1 MSKTA
6 RDSMAAHFE
15 ALRRIA
21 ESNRK
26 ARLDSLADDL
36 IREADLTVH
45 LSPIAEIVRDH
56 YKTQGFADRYAPYL
70 DSMNRPTYTSPRVRV
85 S

>member
-15 ALRRIA
+15 ALRKIA

-26 ARLDSLADDL
+26 SRLDSLADDL
-36 IREADLTVH
+36 IRDADLSASLPMVAA
-45 LSPIAEIVRDH
+45 PV
-56 YKTQGFADRYAPYL
+56 FADRYAQYL
-70 DSMNRPTYTSPRVRV
+70 DSMNRPTYTPPRVRV

>member
-36 IREADLTVH
+36 IRDADLSANLPMV
-45 LSPIAEIVRDH
+45 SAPVC
-56 YKTQGFADRYAPYL
+56 ADRYAPYL
-70 DSMNRPTYTSPRVRV
+70 ASKNRPTYTPPRVRV

>member
-36 IREADLTVH
+36 IRDADLGASLV
-45 LSPIAEIVRDH
+45 SAPV
-56 YKTQGFADRYAPYL
+56 FADRYAPYL
-70 DSMNRPTYTSPRVRV
+70 ASMNRPTYTPPRIRV

>member
-36 IREADLTVH
+36 IRDADLSASLRMVSAPV
-45 LSPIAEIVRDH
+45 L
-56 YKTQGFADRYAPYL
+56 ADRYAPYL
-70 DSMNRPTYTSPRVRV
+70 ASMNRPTYTPPRVRV

>member
-6 RDSMAAHFE
+6 RDSMSAHFA
-15 ALRRIA
+15 ALRKIA

-26 ARLDSLADDL
+26 AQLDSLADSL
-36 IREADLTVH
+36 IRDADLSASLPMV
-45 LSPIAEIVRDH
+45 SAPV
-56 YKTQGFADRYAPYL
+56 FADRYAQYL
-70 DSMNRPTYTSPRVRV
+70 DSMNRPTYTPPRIRV

>member
-1 MSKTA
+1 MTRTGTEAKA
-6 RDSMAAHFE
+6 SMAAHFE

-26 ARLDSLADDL
+26 ARLDSLADSL
-36 IREADLTVH
+36 IRDADLSASLPMV
-45 LSPIAEIVRDH
+45 SAPV
-56 YKTQGFADRYAPYL
+56 FADRYAQYL
-70 DSMNRPTYTSPRVRV
+70 DSMNRPTYAPPRARV

>member
-26 ARLDSLADDL
+26 ARLDSLADSL
-36 IREADLTVH
+36 IRDADLSARLPMV
-45 LSPIAEIVRDH
+45 SAPV
-56 YKTQGFADRYAPYL
+56 FADRYAPYL
-70 DSMNRPTYTSPRVRV
+70 ASMNRPTYTPPRVRV

>member
-36 IREADLTVH
+36 IRDADLSASLPMV
-45 LSPIAEIVRDH
+45 SAPV
-56 YKTQGFADRYAPYL
+56 FADRYAPYL
-70 DSMNRPTYTSPRVRV
+70 ASMNRPTYTPPRVRV